1 LNANTLVFRY
11 EEAIPRLKVL
21 SDIVSH
27 KIILSTIET
36 GKTAQQVASENDLPL
51 SSTYKKIRRLYEMD
65 LMCID
70 KVSIDECGK
79 KVLYYKSKV
88 KSLEF
93 SLKKDGYLL
102 QLEKNE
108 NACRCR
114 SV

>member
-1 LNANTLVFRY
+1 MSANTLVFGY
-11 EEAIPRLKVL
+11 DEAIPRLQIL

-27 KIILSTIET
+27 KIILSTIEI
-36 GKTAQQVASENDLPL
+36 GKSAQQVATENELPL

-65 LMCID
+65 LLCID
-70 KVSIDECGK
+70 EVSIDESGK

-93 SLKKDGYLL
+93 SLKREGSSL

-108 NACRCR
+108 NARRCR
-114 SV
+114 PA